1 MQSILLLRQ
10 VGIQVDGQLI
20 ILRPIDCDLFLYKLP
35 QPIFLLCRKI
45 LVMVQNMLGGWN
57 DLQCTFFLRI
67 IVQALFQE
75 VRLRCL
81 QLFDLLCKG
90 GISLEKHLYGA

>member
-10 VGIQVDGQLI
+10 VGVQMDGQFIVLGT
-20 ILRPIDCDLFLYKLP
+20 IDCDLFQYKLP
-35 QPIFLLCRKI
+35 QSIFLLCRKI
-45 LVMVQNMLGGWN
+45 LVMVQNMLGGWD

-67 IVQALFQE
+67 TAPELFQE

-81 QLFDLLCKG
+81 QLFDLLRKG
-90 GISLEKHLYGA
+90 GISLVKHLYGA

>member
-10 VGIQVDGQLI
+10 VGVQMDGQFI
-20 ILRPIDCDLFLYKLP
+20 ILGTIDRDFFQYQLP
-35 QPIFLLCRKI
+35 QPILLFHRKI
-45 LVMVQNMLGGWN
+45 LVVIQNVLRGWN

-67 IVQALFQE
+67 TAPELFQE

-90 GISLEKHLYGA
+90 GISLVKHLYGA